1 MVIQNGPPP
10 YPVRLDGELDDD
22 LSRGLWLIKWLL
34 ILPHIVIL
42 AVLAILAFLL
52 TIVAFFSILF
62 TKRYPRPIFDF
73 NVGVMRWG
81 WRVSFYA
88 FNLGTDRYPPFTFD
102 DVADYPAH
110 IEVEYPEE
118 LSRGLVLVKW
128 WLLAIPQYIIVGLMT
143 SGTAYAVTEMDGTV
157 TYYEYG
163 LSLVAVLALFAG
175 ISLLFT
181 KQYPRGIF
189 DLIMG
194 INRWSFRVWAYAILM
209 RDEYPPFR
217 MDLGGTDPGSVSGG
231 QTLTPVEPA

>member
-1 MVIQNGPPP
+1 MAIQNPAPS
-10 YPVRLDGELDDD
+10 YPARIEGELDDD

-34 ILPHIVIL
+34 VLPHIVIL
-42 AVLAILAFLL
+42 AILAILGFLL

-62 TKRYPRPIFDF
+62 TKKYPRPIFDF
-73 NVGVMRWG
+73 NVGIMRWA

-102 DVADYPAH
+102 DVPDYPAH
-110 IEVEYPEE
+110 VDVEYPEE

-128 WLLAIPQYIIVGLMT
+128 WLLAIPQYIIVSLMT
-143 SGTAYAVTEMDGTV
+143 SGTAYAVTELDGTV

-163 LSLVAVLALFAG
+163 FSLVAFLAVVAG

-181 KQYPRGIF
+181 KRYPRGVF
-189 DLIMG
+189 DFVMG
-194 INRWSFRVWAYAILM
+194 ISRWSFRVWAYVILM

-217 MDLGGTDPGSVSGG
+217 MDLGGADPGS
-231 QTLTPVEPA
+231 PAAGNDTSSTETV